1 MSPRTGRPRK
11 GITKNVSIGLRITQE
26 TSEKLKI
33 CSETLGVS
41 RTEVIE
47 KGIDVIYSG
56 LKK

>member
-11 GITKNVSIGLRITQE
+11 DITKNVSIGLRITQE